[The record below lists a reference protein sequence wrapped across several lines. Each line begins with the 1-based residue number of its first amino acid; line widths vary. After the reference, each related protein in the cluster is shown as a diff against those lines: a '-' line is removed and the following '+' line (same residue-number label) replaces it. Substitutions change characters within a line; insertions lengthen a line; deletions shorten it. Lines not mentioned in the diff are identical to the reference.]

1 MLVSLNK
8 RTFSYMD
15 KKSFRMVFN
24 SLIRSVFR
32 FWLSSV
38 EPKYK
43 EIQKVNRKCPKTSD
57 KLVPELK
64 MLRYQERLR
73 ELNLPT

>member
-1 MLVSLNK
+1 MLVILNK
-8 RTFSYMD
+8 RTLSYTD
-15 KKSFRMVFN
+15 IELFLMVYN

-32 FWLSSV
+32 LWLSSV
-38 EPKYK
+38 ESKYK

-57 KLVPELK
+57 KLVPESK
-64 MLRYQERLR
+64 MFSYQERLR